1 MHLRAHAA
9 PAKTRRYPRT
19 VFCVPLM
26 LHHLTA
32 GGVRKTRGIS
42 LDIGEGGLGALLE
55 GSLTVGEMVAIDLPL
70 DQHVLNAVAVVRY
83 STPANTGFEFVGLTA
98 EERMQIASVVGIG

>member
-1 MHLRAHAA
+1 
-9 PAKTRRYPRT
+9 
-19 VFCVPLM
+19 M